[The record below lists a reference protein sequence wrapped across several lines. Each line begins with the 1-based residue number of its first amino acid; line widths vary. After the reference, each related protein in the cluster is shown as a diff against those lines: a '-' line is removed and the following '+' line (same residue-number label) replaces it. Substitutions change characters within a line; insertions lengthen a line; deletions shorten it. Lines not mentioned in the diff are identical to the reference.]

1 MLDRGVE
8 VGLPIENAREG
19 YREIRLHDPDGTA
32 VTLFSWTDPGA
43 RAAVQPV
50 RRNENPRRVDNA
62 KSDGARASGPGWFIA
77 IAIGPGP
84 ARAQKPAPVQ
94 DVSTF
99 PHRTPAEEQ
108 KALHVPPGFE
118 IQLVAAEP
126 DIQKPLNLAF
136 DDRGRLWVTD
146 TVEYPY
152 PGAGRNQAARHREDP
167 RGLRPR
173 RQGSH
178 RSRRSPTA

>member
-1 MLDRGVE
+1 MLLWVA
-8 VGLPIENAREG
+8 VAMIF
-19 YREIRLHDPDGTA
+19 GT
-32 VTLFSWTDPGA
+32 
-43 RAAVQPV
+43 
-50 RRNENPRRVDNA
+50 
-62 KSDGARASGPGWFIA
+62 
-77 IAIGPGP
+77 

-94 DVSTF
+94 DVSTL
-99 PHRTPAEEQ
+99 PHRTPDDER

-152 PGAGRNQAARHREDP
+152 PAQGGNQAARYGEDP
-167 RGLRPR
+167 LRVRPR
-173 RQGSH
+173 WKGPLDPDLCRWPEHPDRLAPPALRNRG
-178 RSRRSPTA
+178 PGT